1 MNQYEISAQNF
12 LRKTGTEMKIKY
24 VRKVKGF
31 PNDPKDHMTRNKYTV
46 IMTRGEKSYDFSFY
60 GSHADYLNGK
70 KPTAYDVLACIEK
83 YEYPLDPWEFSSEF
97 GYEIECEND
106 YNRVRKIAE
115 ECREQYEKLCW
126 LFDGEIPEELCEI
139 N

>member
-1 MNQYEISAQNF
+1 MSNYLAQAQNF

-24 VRKVKGF
+24 VRKVNGF

-83 YEYPLDPWEFSSEF
+83 YEYPLDPWEFSREF
-97 GYEIECEND
+97 GYEIECEDD

-115 ECREQYEKLCW
+115 ACREQYEGLLD
-126 LFDGEIPEELCEI
+126 LFGEELMEELQEI
-139 N
+139 Q

>member
-1 MNQYEISAQNF
+1 MSKYLAQAQNF
-12 LRKTGTEMKIKY
+12 LRITGTEMRITY
-24 VRKVKGF
+24 IRTVKGF
-31 PNDPKDHMTRNKYTV
+31 PNDPADKQTRKKYNV
-46 IMTRGEKSYDFSFY
+46 CMTRGEKSYDFSFY
-60 GSHADYLNGK
+60 GSHADYLAGK

-83 YEYPLDPWEFSSEF
+83 YEYPTDPWEFAQEF
-97 GYEIECEND
+97 GYEINCEKD